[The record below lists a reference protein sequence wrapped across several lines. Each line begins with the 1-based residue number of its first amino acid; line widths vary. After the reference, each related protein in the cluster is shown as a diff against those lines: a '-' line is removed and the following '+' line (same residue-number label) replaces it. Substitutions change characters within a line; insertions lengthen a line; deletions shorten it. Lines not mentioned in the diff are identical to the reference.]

1 MLAIFFVIR
10 MKSDIL
16 TFRNM
21 YGRFLLI
28 PIIGIVLVGLAPFLR
43 QLAQSTTQTAEANLI
58 AQVSTQIY
66 KDDAKMTELLA
77 GASPVFMLVFPVAF
91 AFSQSARPIAS
102 FNYGAGNMQR
112 VRQTLK

>member
-1 MLAIFFVIR
+1 

-21 YGRFLLI
+21 YGKFLLL
-28 PIIGIVLVGLAPFLR
+28 PVVGIVLVGLAPFLR

-58 AQVSTQIY
+58 AQVSSSIY
-66 KDDAKMTELLA
+66 QGNGMRMTELLSSA
-77 GASPVFMLVFPVAF
+77 MPVFMLVFPVTF
-91 AFSQSARPIAS
+91 AVSQSARPIAS
-102 FNYGAGNMQR
+102 FNYGAGNTQR